1 MRATRCQP
9 VRTRGASSIRSWYRG
24 GPMADDPRPSRASAA
39 RLSLYLRCLEG
50 WRRDGVE
57 TASSTALADALGVG
71 AAQVRKDLAYL
82 GRVGRRGVG
91 YRVADLAAGIRS
103 ALGIDREWP
112 AVLVG
117 AGNLA
122 RALLRYRGFAE
133 RGFRIVALFDADPAK
148 VGQSI
153 EGLEVRPVAELRR
166 RVRLLRVEL
175 GIVAVPWEAAQEV
188 GERLAAAGVKGVL
201 NFAPAVLRLPAG
213 IAVVNVDL
221 TIQLEQLA
229 FQVQAGRDG

>member
-1 MRATRCQP
+1 
-9 VRTRGASSIRSWYRG
+9 
-24 GPMADDPRPSRASAA
+24 MADDSRPSRATAA
-39 RLSLYLRCLEG
+39 RLSLYLRSLES
-50 WRRDGVE
+50 WRRDGLV
-57 TASSTALADALGVG
+57 TISSRDLAAALGIG
-71 AAQVRKDLAYL
+71 AAQVRKDLSYL

-91 YRVADLAAGIRS
+91 YRVADLAIAIRV
-103 ALGIDREWP
+103 ALGIDREWS

-122 RALLRYRGFAE
+122 RALVRYRGFSE
-133 RGFRIVALFDADPAK
+133 RGFRVVGLFDADPSK
-148 VGQSI
+148 VGQRI
-153 EGLEVRPVAELRR
+153 EGLVVEPVTDLRR
-166 RVRLLRVEL
+166 RVKALGAEL

-188 GERLAAAGVKGVL
+188 GDALAAAGVRGVL

-229 FQVQAGRDG
+229 FQVQAARE

>member
-1 MRATRCQP
+1 
-9 VRTRGASSIRSWYRG
+9 
-24 GPMADDPRPSRASAA
+24 MADDSRPSRATAA
-39 RLSLYLRCLEG
+39 RLSLYLRSLEG
-50 WRRDGVE
+50 WRRDGIV
-57 TASSTALADALGVG
+57 TTSSRDLAAALGIG
-71 AAQVRKDLAYL
+71 AAQVRKDLSYL

-91 YRVADLAAGIRS
+91 YRVADLAIAIRT
-103 ALGIDREWP
+103 ALGIDREWS

-122 RALLRYRGFAE
+122 RALVRYRGFSE
-133 RGFRIVALFDADPAK
+133 RGFRVVSLFDADARK
-148 VGQSI
+148 VGQRI
-153 EGLEVRPVAELRR
+153 EGLVVEPVTDLSR
-166 RVRLLRVEL
+166 RVKALGAEL

-188 GERLAAAGVKGVL
+188 GDALAAAGVRGVL

-229 FQVQAGRDG
+229 FQVQAARE

>member
-1 MRATRCQP
+1 
-9 VRTRGASSIRSWYRG
+9 
-24 GPMADDPRPSRASAA
+24 MADDPRPSRASAA

-50 WRRDGVE
+50 WRRDGLA
-57 TASSTALADALGVG
+57 TTSSKALADALGIRDT
-71 AAQVRKDLAYL
+71 QVRRDLTYL

-91 YRVADLAAGIRS
+91 YRVADLADLIRE
-103 ALGIDREWP
+103 ALGIDREWS
-112 AVLVG
+112 AVVVG

-133 RGFRIVALFDADPAK
+133 RGFRIVGLFDADPAK
-148 VGQSI
+148 VGQTI
-153 EGLEVRPVAELRR
+153 EGLEVLPVAELRG
-166 RVRLLRVEL
+166 RVRRLGAEL
-175 GIVAVPWEAAQEV
+175 GIVAVPYESAQEV
-188 GERLAAAGVKGVL
+188 GHLLAAAGTKGVL

-213 IAVVNVDL
+213 VAVVNVDL